1 MSWSQHVAELLN
13 ATTWI
18 HLVFLFAV
26 LFLLV
31 FRDQVSSLISRT
43 RKIGKEGLSAD
54 PVPEKQQEKIE
65 TNSEAVQ
72 KLLNMVS
79 DSHLINNLE
88 ESIYIDLEDRNI
100 SDDTDK
106 VKVLVNQLAVTQTL
120 LAFEIVYSLIFGSQI
135 ILLEKINEVRAQGME
150 TNAVNQYFDQV
161 KATYP
166 EQLEQWSSAR
176 YLKFLLENSLIHHN
190 DGKYYITESGTEFLI
205 WLTKNG
211 RSKVKLL

>member
-26 LFLLV
+26 IFLFV

-72 KLLNMVS
+72 RLLNMVG
-79 DSHLINNLE
+79 DSHLINKIE
-88 ESIYIDLEDRNI
+88 ESIFIDLEDQNI

-106 VKVLVNQLAVTQTL
+106 VKVLTKHLAGTQTL
-120 LAFEIVYSLIFGSQI
+120 LAFEIIYGSIFGSQI
-135 ILLEKINEVRAQGME
+135 FLLETLNEVRTQGMD
-150 TNAVNQYFDQV
+150 TNAVYQYFDQV
-161 KATYP
+161 KTTHP
-166 EQLEQWSSAR
+166 ELGQWSNVQ
-176 YLKFLLENSLIHHN
+176 YLKFLFDNSLIHHN
-190 DGKYYITESGTEFLI
+190 DDKIYIMELGTEFLI

-211 RSKVKLL
+211 RSKAKPL

>member
-13 ATTWI
+13 ATTWT

-26 LFLLV
+26 FFLLV

-72 KLLNMVS
+72 KLLNMVG
-79 DSHLINNLE
+79 DSHVINQLE
-88 ESIYIDLEDRNI
+88 EGIYIDLENRNI
-100 SDDTDK
+100 SNDTDK
-106 VKVLVNQLAVTQTL
+106 VKVLVKILAGTQIL
-120 LAFEIVYSLIFGSQI
+120 RAFEIVYGSIFGSQI
-135 ILLEKINEVRAQGME
+135 YLLEKLNEVRAQGMD
-150 TNAVNQYFDQV
+150 TNAVNQYFDQI

-166 EQLEQWSSAR
+166 AQLGQWSNGQ
-176 YLKFLLENSLIHHN
+176 YLKFLFDNSLIHHN
-190 DGKYYITESGTEFLI
+190 DDKFYITESGTEFLI

-211 RSKVKLL
+211 RNKVKPL